1 MHEKRHLDAV
11 MDQRFYENDFVVGK
25 SSELEI
31 MRSPFYDLA
40 REEKLDSDG
49 ASQLIDEIS
58 QKLTYVEGLEV
69 LLQPPV
75 PTKENIAYT
84 RYADVAED
92 QASRDLF
99 QFPRGAQF
107 RIIDKAELFRIQKW
121 TVGEDRWQSIRR
133 SKAFIADKFFPPFE
147 LKEGNLKALLHDKAG
162 VDAYSKPEDSVEFM
176 HWKQQLLD
184 LIPHLNHDVNVQLA
198 LHLAYE
204 AKVNDKQ
211 IWRAIEDATY
221 ASLHH
226 MTLTQVSQ
234 LEWATQELKPKQVTP
249 RLNTLLM
256 KRAID
261 AVDGGAA
268 ATPSDFIDLLQG
280 FRHKKSKDLY

>member
-1 MHEKRHLDAV
+1 MAPDTAKMHEKRHLDAV

-40 REEKLDSDG
+40 REEKLDSEG
-49 ASQLIDEIS
+49 ASHLIDEIS

-133 SKAFIADKFFPPFE
+133 SKAFIAEKFFPPFE

-162 VDAYSKPEDSVEFM
+162 VDAYSNKPEDSVEFM
-176 HWKQQLLD
+176 HW
-184 LIPHLNHDVNVQLA
+184 
-198 LHLAYE
+198 
-204 AKVNDKQ
+204 
-211 IWRAIEDATY
+211 
-221 ASLHH
+221 
-226 MTLTQVSQ
+226 
-234 LEWATQELKPKQVTP
+234 
-249 RLNTLLM
+249 
-256 KRAID
+256 
-261 AVDGGAA
+261 
-268 ATPSDFIDLLQG
+268 
-280 FRHKKSKDLY
+280 